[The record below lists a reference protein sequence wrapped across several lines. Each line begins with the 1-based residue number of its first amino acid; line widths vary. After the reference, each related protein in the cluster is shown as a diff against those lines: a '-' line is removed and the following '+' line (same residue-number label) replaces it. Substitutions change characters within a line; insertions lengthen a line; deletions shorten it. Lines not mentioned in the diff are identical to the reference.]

1 MTFDDTGWHL
11 NEERGYYE
19 RQVGDFLTAVLAHP
33 KNGRWG
39 MFGRDTTEPRYF
51 NIPQS
56 FHATEAEAR
65 AAGDA
70 WLKQE
75 ITDQASWR
83 TGRFAD
89 ELDITFA
96 PSA

>member
-11 NEERGYYE
+11 NEEHGYHE
-19 RQVGDFLTAVLAHP
+19 RQVGDFLVAVLTDG
-33 KNGRWG
+33 KRWA
-39 MFGRDTTEPRYF
+39 MFGRDTREPRFF

-56 FHATEAEAR
+56 FHATEEEAR
-65 AAGDA
+65 TAGNA

-89 ELDITFA
+89 ELDITLDA
-96 PSA
+96 AAA